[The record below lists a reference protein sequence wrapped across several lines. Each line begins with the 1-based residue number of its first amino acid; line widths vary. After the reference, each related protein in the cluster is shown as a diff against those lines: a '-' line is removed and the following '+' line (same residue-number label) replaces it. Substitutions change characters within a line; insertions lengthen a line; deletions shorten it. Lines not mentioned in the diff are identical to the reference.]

1 MNSKKVSILE
11 SKVNYVIN
19 ENKKTSSI
27 NSQLQILESKVNYL
41 INENKKIFSMFRNIQ
56 NDFSKP
62 YENFSITWDAFNRQW
77 DEVEIPDINNHMN
90 LCTNLMLQWTKLP
103 RSWFKNKKVL
113 DAGCGIGRFSNG
125 FLECGADLKSIDLSD
140 YGVEKTIV
148 NCKKYNH
155 TNVHKVNLLQYKN
168 EDDKEK
174 FDFVWSYGVCH
185 HTGNT
190 KLALSNIFDKVKK
203 GGKIFLMLYGFPRN
217 ITEYNELNNY
227 EMLRSEM
234 MLISDDK
241 KIDYLKKR
249 LIKLFPSKLGN
260 MTPEQY
266 YNTNAGKMFLHGWND
281 AVTPT
286 INELLSYEEVFS
298 ILKNNGFTNITRC
311 NDNRNIHVT
320 ANKIE

>member
-1 MNSKKVSILE
+1 MNSKIE
-11 SKVNYVIN
+11 C
-19 ENKKTSSI
+19 
-27 NSQLQILESKVNYL
+27 LESKVNYL
-41 INENKKIFSMFRNIQ
+41 IYENKKIFLMLRNMQ

-62 YENFSITWDAFNRQW
+62 YENFSITWDAFNTQW

-90 LCTNLMLQWTKLP
+90 LCLNLMLEWTKLP
-103 RSWFKNKKVL
+103 KSWFVNKKVL
-113 DAGCGIGRFSNG
+113 DAGCGTGRFSNG
-125 FLECGADLKSIDLSD
+125 LLQCGANVKSIDLSD

-155 TNVHKVNLLQYKN
+155 TNVHKVNLLEYTN

-190 KLALSNIFDKVKK
+190 KLALSNIFNKVKK

-217 ITEYNELNNY
+217 VDEYNELNNY
-227 EMLRSEM
+227 EKLRSEL
-234 MLISDDK
+234 LIVSHDK
-241 KIDYLKKR
+241 KIEYLKKR
-249 LIKLFPSKLGN
+249 LIELFPCVLGN
-260 MTPEQY
+260 GPDMTPEQY
-266 YNTNAGKMFLHGWND
+266 YNTDKGKIFLHGYND
-281 AVTPT
+281 AVTPV

-311 NDNRNIHVT
+311 NDNRNIHVI
-320 ANKIE
+320 ADKK